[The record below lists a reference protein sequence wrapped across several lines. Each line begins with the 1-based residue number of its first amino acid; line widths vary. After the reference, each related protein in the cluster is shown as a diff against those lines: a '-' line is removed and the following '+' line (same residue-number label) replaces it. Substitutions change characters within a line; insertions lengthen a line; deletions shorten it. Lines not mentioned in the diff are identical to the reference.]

1 MTKRESKKKSNQKR
15 ARVNEIVV
23 PVDGSADLDAAVRWA
38 ARESLLRSVPLKL
51 VHIVGAPTVT
61 RSLMPVPVETGQ
73 WQDARAREIVD
84 GAADLVR
91 RTAKDA
97 GAVADIAGTEI
108 YHSTAI
114 PTLIELSE
122 RAKMIVA
129 GSRGRGALRGLVA
142 NRGNFKE

>member
-1 MTKRESKKKSNQKR
+1 
-15 ARVNEIVV
+15 
-23 PVDGSADLDAAVRWA
+23 
-38 ARESLLRSVPLKL
+38 
-51 VHIVGAPTVT
+51 
-61 RSLMPVPVETGQ
+61 MPVPVETGQ

-129 GSRGRGALRGLVA
+129 GGRARRLARSSRKPGQFQGMTA
-142 NRGNFKE
+142 NVIPRLAPIRRR